1 MHYPLNFSVQEGFE
15 SILSA
20 FNHLNPGEKAS
31 VLPGA
36 PGAEDQDVCD
46 THQFVVS

>member
-1 MHYPLNFSVQEGFE
+1 MHYPLNFSIQEGFE

-20 FNHLNPGEKAS
+20 FKHLNPAGKAS
-31 VLPGA
+31 VLSGA
-36 PGAEDQDVCD
+36 PGAEDYDDCD